1 MLSVKPMRGL
11 SQAVLFL
18 FDVHTP
24 EQLFAYADSQP
35 FFLNE
40 DDVAYIWTS
49 ELDEERVQIEH
60 DLTIFVKDSGK
71 GYFPPH
77 R

>member
-1 MLSVKPMRGL
+1 MLSVKHLRGL

-60 DLTIFVKDSGK
+60 ELTIF
-71 GYFPPH
+71 
-77 R
+77 RQR